1 MSRQASGPAMPRLL
15 EGKVCLVTGAS
26 GGIGRG
32 AAVVMG
38 RHGAKVV
45 VAARRVA
52 EGEETAR
59 LVEKEGAKALF
70 VPCDPAEGAQV
81 EALVR
86 RAVEHFGRLDGA
98 FNNAGTLGPIA
109 RTHEQRPEDFEY
121 LVASNLRST
130 WWCMKHELAQLL
142 RQGGGGAIVNGASA
156 SAYLPV
162 PGSAIYSA
170 TKAGVVGLTKAAALE
185 YAPDNIRVNAICPGI
200 TRTPLI
206 EGIIGGREKKEK
218 YLTSYSALGRMA
230 EPEEIGEAAAW
241 LLSDLASFVT
251 GVSLPVDAGQVAGE
265 RQPR

>member
-1 MSRQASGPAMPRLL
+1 MPRLL

-32 AAVVMG
+32 AAVVFA

-52 EGEETAR
+52 EGQETAR
-59 LVEKEGAKALF
+59 LVEEAGGKALF
-70 VPCDPAEGAQV
+70 VPCDPTQGDQV
-81 EALVR
+81 EAMVR

-109 RTHEQRPEDFEY
+109 RTAEQTEADFDHV
-121 LVASNLRST
+121 VASNLKST
-130 WWCMKHELAQLL
+130 WWCMKHELAAMLG
-142 RQGGGGAIVNGASA
+142 QGKGSIVNGASA

-170 TKAGVVGLTKAAALE
+170 TKAGVVGMTKAAALE
-185 YAPDNIRVNAICPGI
+185 YAKDGIRVNAICPGI

-206 EGIIGGREKKEK
+206 EGVIGGREKKEK
-218 YLTSYSALGRMA
+218 YLTSYSAMGRMA
-230 EPEEIGEAAAW
+230 SPEEIGEAAAW

-251 GVSLPVDAGQVAGE
+251 GVALPVDAGQVAGE
-265 RQPR
+265 RA